1 MISKFLLLLAPLV
14 YALAMFRVS
23 AFQTRRRLRRQSTS
37 LSDPKLQRLNA
48 RLASAAGIPE
58 ITTSIYEVGTVNGLT
73 TPEGDL
79 YLTRGLF
86 ECYRRGEI
94 SAEELSSVTAH
105 ELGHVALGHGKRRLT
120 VFAGQNAAR
129 MLLGFMLGRFIPF
142 VGPSIADG
150 LTSLLVSRL
159 SRDDEYAA
167 DKYASALLI
176 KAGLGTGV
184 QKTMLQ
190 SLEHMTGHTGGAV
203 AWLMSHPPIP
213 KRIAAIENNER
224 RWKSPDGPDHN
235 TDLARLVR

>member
-1 MISKFLLLLAPLV
+1 MISKILLLLAPLIYGV
-14 YALAMFRVS
+14 AMFRVS
-23 AFQTRRRLRRQSTS
+23 AFQTRRRLRRQSTT
-37 LSDPKLQRLNA
+37 LTDPRLQGLNA
-48 RLASAAGIPE
+48 RLATAAGIPA
-58 ITTSIYEVGTVNGLT
+58 ITTSIYEVATVNGLT
-73 TPEGDL
+73 TPEGDV

-94 SAEELSSVTAH
+94 SAEELASVTAH

-142 VGPSIADG
+142 IGPRIADG
-150 LTSLLVSRL
+150 LTSLLVSRI

-176 KAGLGTGV
+176 RAGLGTEV
-184 QKTMLQ
+184 QKSMLQ
-190 SLEHMTGHTGGAV
+190 SLEHMTGHSGGMV

-213 KRIAAIENNER
+213 KRIAAIERNEE
-224 RWKSPDGPDHN
+224 RWRSPDD
-235 TDLARLVR
+235 TELAGLLR

>member
-1 MISKFLLLLAPLV
+1 
-14 YALAMFRVS
+14 
-23 AFQTRRRLRRQSTS
+23 
-37 LSDPKLQRLNA
+37 
-48 RLASAAGIPE
+48 
-58 ITTSIYEVGTVNGLT
+58 
-73 TPEGDL
+73 
-79 YLTRGLF
+79 
-86 ECYRRGEI
+86 
-94 SAEELSSVTAH
+94 
-105 ELGHVALGHGKRRLT
+105 
-120 VFAGQNAAR
+120 

-203 AWLMSHPPIP
+203 AWLMSHP
-213 KRIAAIENNER
+213 AHSETNR
-224 RWKSPDGPDHN
+224 RH
-235 TDLARLVR
+235 REE